1 MENHTFHLSFQ
12 IVFVFPY
19 SKVKFTRNKMKVL
32 KGILKILC
40 PLFVELI
47 EFVIRKFSFTA
58 KGSNEISKERHTAA
72 FDASVL
78 NRDRGQ
84 G

>member
-1 MENHTFHLSFQ
+1 
-12 IVFVFPY
+12 
-19 SKVKFTRNKMKVL
+19 MKVL

-47 EFVIRKFSFTA
+47 EFLIRKFSFTA
-58 KGSNEISKERHTAA
+58 KGSNEISKERYTAA
-72 FDASVL
+72 FDVL

>member
-1 MENHTFHLSFQ
+1 
-12 IVFVFPY
+12 
-19 SKVKFTRNKMKVL
+19 MKVL

-72 FDASVL
+72 FDVL
-78 NRDRGQ
+78 GS
-84 G
+84 